1 MEKLLIIIMP
11 IKQLL
16 KIAYKALK
24 TNVSRSLLTM
34 LGVIIGVTS
43 VILLVAVGN
52 GLKEF
57 ITDELQGLGSNL
69 VLVVPGEVDIS
80 AGPSGGSPLAAISSS
95 ELRLEDSERIR
106 QNAQNIESV
115 TGLVLASAT
124 ISYGD
129 EDKVVQISGTEE
141 NYPDIRESPLALGE
155 YFTQSDV
162 QAYRKV
168 VVLGSDVSSDLFGE
182 ENPIGERVLIGDL
195 KYTVVGVLKEK
206 GAFGSTNVDE
216 QIMIPITSA
225 QRQFD
230 TNKINFIYIQSISAE
245 YVDSTI
251 REVEDILLETLEE
264 DEFTIIDQ
272 KDILSTVSS
281 ILNTLTIA
289 LGGIAAISLLVGG
302 IGIMNIMLVSVT
314 ERTKEIGLR
323 KSLGATPKVI
333 LAQFLTE
340 AMLLSIIG
348 GMIGIGLSFLLS
360 FIISR
365 FINVSVT
372 TWSVALAFIVSA
384 GVGIVFGVIPAR
396 RAAKLSPIEALR
408 YE

>member
-1 MEKLLIIIMP
+1 MP

-396 RAAKLSPIEALR
+396 RAANLSPIEALR

>member
-1 MEKLLIIIMP
+1 MP
-11 IKQLL
+11 IKQLI
-16 KIAYKALK
+16 KIAYKALRS
-24 TNVSRSLLTM
+24 NVSRSLLTM
-34 LGVIIGVTS
+34 LGVIIGVTA

-80 AGPSGGSPLAAISSS
+80 KGPSGGSPMSALATS
-95 ELRLEDSERIR
+95 ELKLEDSERIR
-106 QNAQNIESV
+106 QDAQYVESV
-115 TGLVLASAT
+115 SGLVLSSAT

-129 EDKVVQISGTEE
+129 EDKFVQIRGTEE
-141 NYPDIRESPLALGE
+141 NYSEVRDSPVAYGE

-162 QAYRKV
+162 HSSRKV
-168 VVLGSDVSSDLFGE
+168 VVLGSDVSADLFGDE
-182 ENPIGERVLIGDL
+182 DPVGERILVGEL
-195 KYTVVGVLKEK
+195 KYTVVGVLEEK

-216 QIMIPITSA
+216 QIMIPVTSA

-230 TNKINFIYIQSISAE
+230 TNNINFIYIQSHSAE
-245 YVDSTI
+245 FVDNAIT
-251 REVEDILLETLEE
+251 EVEDILLERLEE

-272 KDILSTVSS
+272 KDMLSTVSS
-281 ILNTLTIA
+281 ILDTLTIA

-323 KSLGATPKVI
+323 KALGASPKVV

-348 GMIGIGLSFLLS
+348 GLIGIGLSYGLS
-360 FIISR
+360 YIIGQFIS
-365 FINVSVT
+365 VSVT
-372 TWSVALAFIVSA
+372 AWSVLLAFIVSA
-384 GVGIVFGVIPAR
+384 SIGVIFGVIPAK
-396 RAAKLSPIEALR
+396 RASELSPIEALR